1 MYAFMYRYD
10 SESGIIS
17 YSCYSGI
24 VSSGGKIEESY
35 LFKKAENVLSDYLED
50 AGKLISYPAM
60 EAISPKVIN
69 LSPKNTFVVSGSKV
83 LL

>member
-10 SESGIIS
+10 SEHGTIS

-24 VSSGGKIEESY
+24 VSSGDKVQEY
-35 LFKKAENVLSDYLED
+35 DLLKKADKALSDYLKD

-60 EAISPKVIN
+60 KSISPKVIN
-69 LSPKNTFVVSGSKV
+69 PSPKNTFAVSGS
-83 LL
+83 